1 MRDYR
6 KLDAFQKAHQLVL
19 GVYRLTKS
27 FPAEERFGLTSQLR
41 RASVSI
47 TSNIVEG
54 SARDSEAEYR
64 RFIEIAHASSWE
76 VEYQI
81 QLSVDL
87 ELCPIVHV
95 SLDKEK
101 ERERVKDRLPRTTH
115 ADQIIAQCRQ
125 VSRMLSGLLQ
135 SLARPS

>member
-6 KLDAFQKAHQLVL
+6 KLEAFHKAHELVIA
-19 GVYRLTKS
+19 VYRLTKA
-27 FPAEERFGLTSQLR
+27 FPSEERFGLTSQLR
-41 RASVSI
+41 RAAVSI

-64 RFIEIAHASSWE
+64 RFLEIAHSSSWE

-87 ELCPIVHV
+87 ELC
-95 SLDKEK
+95 
-101 ERERVKDRLPRTTH
+101 RVVIANTKTLYS
-115 ADQIIAQCRQ
+115 DQVIAQCRQ

>member
-6 KLDAFQKAHQLVL
+6 KLEAFQRAHQLVL
-19 GVYRLTKS
+19 AVYRLTKA

-41 RASVSI
+41 RAAISI

-54 SARDSEAEYR
+54 SARDSESEYR

-81 QLSVDL
+81 QLAVEL
-87 ELCPIVHV
+87 ELCPVVHV
-95 SLDKEK
+95 ELDKES
-101 ERERVKDRLPRTTH
+101 ERERRDSRLPRMTFS
-115 ADQIIAQCRQ
+115 DQVISQCRQ